1 MKCCW
6 QLKAF
11 SVQRSAFGVR
21 SSAFGA
27 GVERGAGRRSEFRV
41 QRRSAAFGVQGSA
54 VDAALFCRVLAAD
67 RFTSIAAR
75 KC

>member
-11 SVQRSAFGVR
+11 SVRRSEFSVR
-21 SSAFGA
+21 RRR
-27 GVERGAGRRSEFRV
+27 VERGAGRRSEFRV
-41 QRRSAAFGVQGSA
+41 QRRSAEFGVQGSA

-67 RFTSIAAR
+67 RFTFDAAR
-75 KC
+75 EC